1 MYMENNTDATATA
14 APSVENRFTVETNI
28 APEKAE
34 PEKVE
39 PAKVEATETS
49 KPDAEPDEEPTE
61 QKSINPRTAQRKAE
75 RERSRLEIAQLQAE
89 VRRLQQE
96 RVPVPDA
103 PKAKD
108 TSKAP
113 DIKDYE
119 DVLEYTAALVEYK
132 ANEIVEKRTSEL
144 SLKKQEESLAE
155 RFEVLREEKPDLDE
169 KMDALVKSKLVTP
182 EIYKA
187 ILASPA
193 GADVSYHLANCGQD
207 LMLLRGMP
215 PEALPKA
222 IKTIEA
228 FIKKGGEQQ
237 ERPKITKAEP
247 PIMPPGV
254 TANADRSLSSYTQEQ
269 IEKMPLSQFKP
280 LINFKR

>member
-14 APSVENRFTVETNI
+14 APSVEDRFTVETNI
-28 APEKAE
+28 ATEQAE

-39 PAKVEATETS
+39 PPKVEATEVS
-49 KPDAEPDEEPTE
+49 KPDTEPDEEPTE

-75 RERSRLEIAQLQAE
+75 RERSRLEIAKLQEE

-96 RVPVPDA
+96 RVTVSDA
-103 PKAKD
+103 PNAKD

-113 DIKDYE
+113 KVEDYE
-119 DVLEYTAALVEYK
+119 DVLEYAAALAEWK
-132 ANEIVEKRTSEL
+132 AGEIFEKRTFEL

-169 KMDALVKSKLVTP
+169 KIDALVKSKLVTP

-207 LMLLRGMP
+207 LMFLRGMP

-237 ERPKITKAEP
+237 EKPKITKAEP
-247 PIMPPGV
+247 PITPPGV
-254 TANADRSLSSYTQEQ
+254 TIANRDVSSYSQQE
-269 IEKMPLSQFKP
+269 IEDMPLSQYKI
-280 LINFKR
+280 LTGIRK

>member
-1 MYMENNTDATATA
+1 MENNTDATATA

-75 RERSRLEIAQLQAE
+75 RERSRLEIAKLQEE

-96 RVPVPDA
+96 RVTVSDA
-103 PKAKD
+103 PNAKD

-113 DIKDYE
+113 KVEDYE
-119 DVLEYTAALVEYK
+119 DVLEYAAALAEWK
-132 ANEIVEKRTSEL
+132 AGEIFEKRTFEL

-207 LMLLRGMP
+207 LMFLRGMP

-228 FIKKGGEQQ
+228 FIKKGVEQQ
-237 ERPKITKAEP
+237 EKPKITKAEP
-247 PIMPPGV
+247 PITPPGV

-269 IEKMPLSQFKP
+269 IENMPLSQFKP